1 MSQRRRHTAK
11 GASVSRTGKGGTTV
25 QTHKATGVKP
35 TGRRVNRVSRTTER
49 VGREIIADRRDVLR
63 ELADR

>member
-1 MSQRRRHTAK
+1 MSQHRRHTAK
-11 GASVSRTGKGGTTV
+11 GVSVSRTDKVGTAV

-35 TGRRVNRVSRTTER
+35 AGRQVNRVSPTTQR